1 MQNAETVLSVLRDR
15 WRAVMRGNSH
25 VRFGPEAVGKGSA
38 PQTPRQRPTG
48 TKDRSASDPPLVKVR
63 ATMIGAWRQKS

>member
-1 MQNAETVLSVLRDR
+1 MQNAETVLSVLRER
-15 WRAVMRGNSH
+15 GRNSHWRAVMRGNSH

-48 TKDRSASDPPLVKVR
+48 TKHC
-63 ATMIGAWRQKS
+63 ATLDWCRL

>member
-48 TKDRSASDPPLVKVR
+48 TKHCATPVGGAQDAPSAYEGRGP
-63 ATMIGAWRQKS
+63 G